1 MALRSDWSA
10 EHCPVRRGLDTVGD
24 PWTLL
29 IMRDALQG
37 RRRFEEFRSSL
48 GIADS
53 VLSRRLAALVRDGLL
68 VRREYRASRRTHAEY
83 LPTEAGADLLPV
95 LHALAGWAEA
105 HTELPHG
112 GGHMAIIH
120 TVCGAE
126 THSAD
131 RCTGCGQAL
140 RSQDVRWDKQ
150 WSGRRDAL
158 VGPAESRLWSAGEAE

>member
-10 EHCPVRRGLDTVGD
+10 EQCPVRRGLDVLGD
-24 PWTLL
+24 PWSLL

-37 RRRFEEFRSSL
+37 RRRFEEFRTSL

-53 VLSRRLAALVRDGLL
+53 VLARRLAALVRDGLL
-68 VRREYRASRRTHAEY
+68 VRREYQATRRTHDEY
-83 LPTEAGADLLPV
+83 LPTAAGTDLLPV

-105 HTELPHG
+105 HTALPNG

-120 TVCGAE
+120 TACGAE
-126 THSAD
+126 TRSAD
-131 RCTGCGQAL
+131 TCTACGEPL
-140 RSQDVRWDKQ
+140 RSQDVQWDKP

-158 VGPAESRLWSAGEAE
+158 VGPAES